1 MLRYVEQEVA
11 ELKEHFKASE
21 ARLQR
26 EKLEC
31 LGSIQQVL
39 TLLAFS
45 VFYWYKVQILTPAE
59 LHSSP
64 PSVPES
70 SWRKNS

>member
-1 MLRYVEQEVA
+1 MLRYVDQEVA

-21 ARLQR
+21 ARFQR

-39 TLLAFS
+39 TLLAFAGT
-45 VFYWYKVQILTPAE
+45 KVHILTPAE
-59 LHSSP
+59 LRSSQ
-64 PSVPES
+64 PSVLES

>member
-21 ARLQR
+21 ARFQR

-39 TLLAFS
+39 TLLAFNGT
-45 VFYWYKVQILTPAE
+45 KVQILTPAE
-59 LHSSP
+59 LRSSQ
-64 PSVPES
+64 PSVLES